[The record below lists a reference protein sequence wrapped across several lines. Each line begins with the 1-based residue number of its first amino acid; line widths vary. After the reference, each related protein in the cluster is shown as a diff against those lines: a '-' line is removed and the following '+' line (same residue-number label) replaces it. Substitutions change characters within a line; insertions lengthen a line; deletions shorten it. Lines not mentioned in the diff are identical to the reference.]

1 MLPEAIKI
9 WLKRGSRIFIYILL
23 LVMPAMAV
31 AQDDE
36 EVVTV
41 DSTVAP
47 PEESS
52 FQDEEKKVIPADPE
66 LRSVPDTAVNR
77 LKKDDAF
84 AYANDS
90 EYWTKAK
97 KEEEEEDKPRRRSK
111 GFWDYV
117 DDFFSDSTT
126 RTVVYIILG
135 VILVLIIYRIVVVNN
150 LFMTPASRRRIEQ
163 TEEPETEIDD
173 NNLDTKVRQAIQEKN
188 YRLAIRFMYLK
199 TLRSL
204 NEKGWI
210 RYHAQATNNEYISQV
225 HHYGAGNEF
234 RFLTHVYE
242 YVWYGEFAL
251 TEEQFNK
258 VQQNFQHFYNTARL

>member
-1 MLPEAIKI
+1 
-9 WLKRGSRIFIYILL
+9 
-23 LVMPAMAV
+23 MAV

-36 EVVTV
+36 EVVADTSV
-41 DSTVAP
+41 VAA
-47 PEESS
+47 PEEGSY
-52 FQDEEKKVIPADPE
+52 QDEEKEVVPVDPE
-66 LRSVPDTAVNR
+66 LRKVPDTTVNR
-77 LKKDDAF
+77 FQKDEAF
-84 AYANDS
+84 IYANDPA
-90 EYWTKAK
+90 YWTKAEK
-97 KEEEEEDKPRRRSK
+97 KEEEEEDDRPGRNRV
-111 GFWDYV
+111 G
-117 DDFFSDSTT
+117 DFLSDSTV
-126 RTVVYIILG
+126 RTIIYIILG

-150 LFMTPASRRRIEQ
+150 LFMTPASRKRIEEN
-163 TEEPETEIDD
+163 EEPETEIDD
-173 NNLDTKVRQAIQEKN
+173 NSLDTKVQKAILEKN

-210 RYHAQATNNEYISQV
+210 RYHAQGTNNEYINQV

-258 VQQNFQHFYNTARL
+258 VQQSFQHFYNTARL

>member
-1 MLPEAIKI
+1 MLPEEIKI

-23 LVMPAMAV
+23 LVIPAMAV
-31 AQDDE
+31 AQDEE
-36 EVVTV
+36 EVITV
-41 DSTVAP
+41 DTAAAAV
-47 PEESS
+47 EESS
-52 FQDEEKKVIPADPE
+52 YQDEEKEIVPAEPE

-77 LKKDDAF
+77 LKKEEAF
-84 AYANDS
+84 AYANDPA
-90 EYWTKAK
+90 YWTKAK
-97 KEEEEEDKPRRRSK
+97 KEEEDDEPRRRGK

-117 DDFFSDSTT
+117 ADFFSDSTA
-126 RTVVYIILG
+126 RTIIYIILG

-150 LFMTPASRRRIEQ
+150 LFMTPTSRKRIED
-163 TEEPETEIDD
+163 TEEPATEIDD
-173 NNLDTKVRQAIQEKN
+173 NNLDAKIQQAVQEKN

-210 RYHAQATNNEYISQV
+210 RYHAQATNNEYINQV

-234 RFLTHVYE
+234 RFLTHIYE

-258 VQQNFQHFYNTARL
+258 VQQNFQQFYNTARL

>member
-9 WLKRGSRIFIYILL
+9 WLKRGSRILIYLL
-23 LVMPAMAV
+23 LLGMPAMAV
-31 AQDDE
+31 AQDEE
-36 EVVTV
+36 EVITV
-41 DSTVAP
+41 DSAVAP

-52 FQDEEKKVIPADPE
+52 YQDEEKEIVPAEPE

-77 LKKDDAF
+77 LKKEEPF
-84 AYANDS
+84 AYANDPD
-90 EYWTKAK
+90 YWTKAKK
-97 KEEEEEDKPRRRSK
+97 KEEEEEDRPRRDPV
-111 GFWDYV
+111 G
-117 DDFFSDSTT
+117 DFLSDSSV
-126 RTVVYIILG
+126 RTIIYIILG

-150 LFMTPASRRRIEQ
+150 LFMTPASRKRIEES
-163 TEEPETEIDD
+163 EEPQTEIDD
-173 NNLDTKVRQAIQEKN
+173 NNLDTKVQQAIREKN

-210 RYHAQATNNEYISQV
+210 RYHAQATNNEYINQV

>member
-1 MLPEAIKI
+1 
-9 WLKRGSRIFIYILL
+9 
-23 LVMPAMAV
+23 MAV

-36 EVVTV
+36 EVVVDTTV
-41 DSTVAP
+41 VADS
-47 PEESS
+47 EESS
-52 FQDEEKKVIPADPE
+52 YQDEEKEVVPVDPE
-66 LRSVPDTAVNR
+66 LRRVPDTTVNR
-77 LKKDDAF
+77 LQKDDAF
-84 AYANDS
+84 IYANDPA
-90 EYWTKAK
+90 YWTKAK
-97 KEEEEEDKPRRRSK
+97 KEEEEDDRKGRRSK
-111 GFWDYV
+111 GFGESTAE
-117 DDFFSDSTT
+117 FLSDSTV
-126 RTVVYIILG
+126 RTIIYIILG

-150 LFMTPASRRRIEQ
+150 LFMTPASRKRIEESQ
-163 TEEPETEIDD
+163 EPETEIDD
-173 NNLDTKVRQAIQEKN
+173 NDLDTKVRKAIQEKN

-210 RYHAQATNNEYISQV
+210 RYHAQGTNNEYINQV

-242 YVWYGEFAL
+242 YVWYGEFSL